1 LASRPLDVGPT
12 TSGGMMFSP
21 TVRQVS
27 DWPEAIRRYPRASAA
42 VVLIPTAVLIG
53 TWLPRQSVVLVAAT
67 ALVATFAALAI
78 ARPWV
83 AIWVYLGVLV
93 LSPNYVGVSL
103 GSIGDAT
110 LTRVLGLA
118 IALVLV
124 YRKGFRP
131 AAWNPVD
138 WCFALYLLAS
148 TLPDMLKGDS
158 ASYTLRLLVWSGLD
172 YGVPYLV
179 LRTAASNLASA
190 RRVLRMFAFWA
201 IVIALFAIAEV
212 VSGTNLFTG
221 VGPQLSA
228 ASLWSEGVVRAET
241 LRAQVSFSHPISL
254 GMYAALLLPLA
265 LWLTRWSRGRQRTF
279 AVLAAVAVGATLL
292 ATLSR
297 GPWLGALI
305 ALVLTIPFQP
315 QLSRRSTAVTFGA
328 IAIGV
333 IAIYLSGATPLTQ
346 IITDSFNPTT
356 DAYGNILYRQSLTE
370 VILPVWSRSPWIGY
384 PDYLAGGAFSSSF
397 SIDNHY
403 LATLIVQ
410 GALGLVAFLLVVA
423 AALWTCWSAT
433 RYRDKRSAERDL
445 AATMLAVLLGQLVIL
460 GTVAMIGLGPQVFW
474 GFVGFCA
481 GAWSGW
487 RAPAAQP
494 LLVPAATRLRPSD

>member
-1 LASRPLDVGPT
+1 
-12 TSGGMMFSP
+12 MFSP
-21 TVRQVS
+21 TTWQLS
-27 DWPEAIRRYPRASAA
+27 GWPGAIGRYPRLSAA
-42 VVLIPTAVLIG
+42 VVLIPTALLIG
-53 TWLPRQSVVLVAAT
+53 NWLPHQSLVLLAAT
-67 ALVATFAALAI
+67 ALVAAFAALTL

-110 LTRVLGLA
+110 LTRALGLA
-118 IALVLV
+118 LVLVLV
-124 YRKGFRP
+124 YRKGIRP
-131 AAWNPVD
+131 AAWNVVD
-138 WCFALYLLAS
+138 WCFAAYLLAT
-148 TLPDMLKGDS
+148 TLPEMFKGDS
-158 ASYTLRLLVWSGLD
+158 PSYTLRLLVWSGLD

-179 LRTAASNLASA
+179 LRTVASNLASA

-201 IVIALFAIAEV
+201 IVVALFAIAEV

-228 ASLWSEGVVRAET
+228 ASLWSAGVVRADT

-254 GMYAALLLPLA
+254 GMYAALLLPLT

-279 AVLAAVAVGATLL
+279 AVVAAVAVGATLL
-292 ATLSR
+292 TTLSR

-305 ALVLTIPFQP
+305 ALALSIPFQP
-315 QLSRRSTAVTFGA
+315 EKSRRSTAITFGA
-328 IAIGV
+328 IAVGVIGV
-333 IAIYLSGATPLTQ
+333 YLSGATPLTQ
-346 IITDSFNPTT
+346 VIADSFNPTT
-356 DAYGNILYRQSLTE
+356 DAYGNILYRQSLTD

-384 PDYLAGGAFSSSF
+384 PDYVANGAFPSFF

-410 GALGLVAFLLVVA
+410 GAVGLVAFLLVIA
-423 AALWTCWSAT
+423 AALWTCWSAA
-433 RYRDKRSAERDL
+433 RYRHLGAGERDL
-445 AATMLAVLLGQLVIL
+445 AGTMLAVLLGQVVIL

-487 RAPAAQP
+487 RAPAARP
-494 LLVPAATRLRPSD
+494 ALVPAATRLRHSD

>member
-1 LASRPLDVGPT
+1 MFAPT
-12 TSGGMMFSP
+12 MWQGSGWRESIG
-21 TVRQVS
+21 
-27 DWPEAIRRYPRASAA
+27 RYPRASAA
-42 VVLIPTAVLIG
+42 IVLIPSAVLIG
-53 TWLPRQSVVLVAAT
+53 AWLPRQSMLLAAAT
-67 ALVATFAALAI
+67 ALVLAFAALTV

-93 LSPNYVGVSL
+93 LNPNYVGVSL

-110 LTRVLGLA
+110 LTRTLGLA
-118 IALVLV
+118 VALVLV
-124 YRKGFRP
+124 YQKGIRP
-131 AAWNPVD
+131 SAWNPID
-138 WCFALYLLAS
+138 WCFGAYLLAT
-148 TLPDMLKGDS
+148 TLPDMFKGDS
-158 ASYTLRLLVWSGLD
+158 AVYALKLLVWSGLD

-201 IVIALFAIAEV
+201 IIIALFAIAEV
-212 VSGTNLFTG
+212 FSGTNLFTD

-228 ASLWSEGVVRAET
+228 SSLWSQGIFRAET
-241 LRAQVSFSHPISL
+241 LRARVSFSHPISL
-254 GMYAALLLPLA
+254 GMYAALLLPLM
-265 LWLTRWSRGRQRTF
+265 LWMIRWSRGWQRTF
-279 AVLAAVAVGATLL
+279 ALVAAIAVGVTLL

-297 GPWLGALI
+297 GPWLGALV
-305 ALVLTIPFQP
+305 ALALAIPFQSER
-315 QLSRRSTAVTFGA
+315 SRRRTAITFGA
-328 IAIGV
+328 IAVGV
-333 IAIYLSGATPLTQ
+333 VAVYLSGATPLTQ
-346 IITDSFNPTT
+346 ILSDSFNPAT

-384 PDYLAGGAFSSSF
+384 PDYVADGAFSTSL

-410 GALGLVAFLLVVA
+410 GAVGLVAFLLVVA

-433 RYRDKRSAERDL
+433 RRKGAAESDL

-487 RAPAAQP
+487 QGAAAARPRLVLAAPQ
-494 LLVPAATRLRPSD
+494 LSHSD